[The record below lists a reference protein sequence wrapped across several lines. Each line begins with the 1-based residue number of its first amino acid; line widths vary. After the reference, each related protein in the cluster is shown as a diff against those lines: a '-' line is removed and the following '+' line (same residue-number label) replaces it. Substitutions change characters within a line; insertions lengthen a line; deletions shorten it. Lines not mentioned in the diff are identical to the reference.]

1 MKQITKQITKQ
12 IHFTHLENKNSNK
25 NIIVL
30 HGFLG
35 SSSNWRS
42 LAKHIPHSVFL
53 IDLRNHGYS
62 FHSDEMSYPL
72 MAEDILD
79 FCCQNELKEVS
90 IIGHSMG
97 GKVAM
102 QCLKT
107 FEEKVKISSMIVIDI
122 WAKQYQPRHE
132 KILNSLMDLN
142 LSQKRENILKDLTSN
157 VKDKGLAQFL
167 LKNLTIDKNSKQEK
181 FIWRNNL
188 KALAE
193 QRNFLLQKI
202 DLDEKIEIP
211 FLLMK
216 GEESDYVLSEDIEEM
231 KKIFVNGK
239 VSIFENCGHWVHV
252 DNPKRL
258 LEEVIDFLD
267 IKIG

>member
-1 MKQITKQITKQ
+1 MKQ

-25 NIIVL
+25 NIILL

-42 LAKHIPHSVFL
+42 LAKHIPHNVFL

-62 FHSDEMSYPL
+62 FHSDEISYPL
-72 MAEDILD
+72 MAEDILN
-79 FCCQNELKEVS
+79 FCHQNELKEVNL
-90 IIGHSMG
+90 IGHSMG

-107 FEEKVKISSMIVIDI
+107 FASKVKISSLIVVDI
-122 WAKQYQPRHE
+122 WAKQYEARHE
-132 KILNSLMDLN
+132 KILNSLIHLN
-142 LSQKRENILKDLTSN
+142 LSQKRENILEDLTNNIKNKS
-157 VKDKGLAQFL
+157 LAQFL

-193 QRNFLLQKI
+193 KRNFLLQKV
-202 DLDEKIEIP
+202 DLDEKVEIP
-211 FLLMK
+211 FVLMK
-216 GEESDYVLSEDIEEM
+216 GGDSDYISPEDIEEM
-231 KKIFVNGK
+231 KKIFINGK
-239 VSIFENCGHWVHV
+239 ISIFENCGHWIHV
-252 DNPKRL
+252 DNPKKL
-258 LEEVIDFLD
+258 LEKVIDFLD
-267 IKIG
+267 FY